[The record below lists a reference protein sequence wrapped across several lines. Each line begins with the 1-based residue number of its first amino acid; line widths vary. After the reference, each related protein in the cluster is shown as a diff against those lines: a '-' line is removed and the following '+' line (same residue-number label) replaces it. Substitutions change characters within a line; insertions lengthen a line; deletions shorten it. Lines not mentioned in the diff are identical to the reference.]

1 MQANNKF
8 ITMKGWKPKKSFDD
22 GLKETINWYKNF
34 NKVYFSKKG
43 TFKNL

>member
-8 ITMKGWKPKKSFDD
+8 ITMKGWKPKKSFDA

-34 NKVYFSKKG
+34 YKVYFSKKG